1 MIKFQ
6 SMDDR
11 NVILYEGPYTI
22 ANRPVI
28 VNAWEAGFN
37 FEKEIMKVIPLW
49 VQLPN
54 LPLNCWRMNS
64 LSRIGS
70 ILGTPLFADE
80 CTTNQNRIS
89 YARMLVEI
97 DVTQPLKYQIQ
108 IEGEKGQ
115 VVEQKVLYDWVPPF
129 CSKCQAAD
137 HNCLTRKTRMPP
149 APVPKKV
156 WHPKVLVNEETVAM
170 TAV

>member
-11 NVILYEGPYTI
+11 NVILYKGPHTI

-28 VNAWEAGFN
+28 VKAWDEGFN
-37 FEKEIMKVIPLW
+37 FENEIMTVIPLW

-54 LPLNCWRMNS
+54 LPLNCWGMNS

-115 VVEQKVLYDWVPPF
+115 VVEHKVLYNWIPHF
-129 CSKCQAAD
+129 CSKC
-137 HNCLTRKTRMPP
+137 
-149 APVPKKV
+149 
-156 WHPKVLVNEETVAM
+156 
-170 TAV
+170 